1 VNLSVRARLTAAV
14 ALIVGALALA
24 AALVAP
30 PLIEEALVS
39 DSLAAEAESSAA
51 IIADPELPDDLPDD
65 LPEVLDPDMLDPDM
79 LDLDVFGSGGF
90 DLGPFVPDITS
101 TDAFGELLR
110 QSGGGDVVVVIG
122 DDLAAFVRPD
132 GSSSLEAVDVA
143 ALDRPVVALE
153 EYLEIS
159 VESGSSIILADAFGD
174 AFDTGSSVFDVATVD
189 VPDALTFGVVEVRGV
204 HWLVAAPLDDIRRS
218 VDRVR
223 AVLWWGLPVA
233 MVAAGAIAWLLASR
247 ALRPVRSITEQTSR
261 ISAGTLHERVPV
273 PATGDEIHALATTM
287 NEMLDRLHRHDERRR
302 RFVSDASHELRSP
315 VAAMRTEAEVALRSG
330 GPIDGRALA
339 SGVVAEATRLGEI
352 VDDLL
357 SLARHDEGLPPP
369 AQPIDLDDVV
379 LAEARRPRRVPVD
392 VGAVSAGRVRARRDE
407 MTRIARHLLDN
418 AARHAASA
426 VVVGLASDGRDV
438 TLTVDD
444 DGPGVPADQRAGV
457 FQRFV
462 RLDDARTRDHG
473 GAGLGLAVVAT
484 VARSLGGDATVGDA
498 PIGGARFTVT
508 LPVAE

>member
-1 VNLSVRARLTAAV
+1 MNLSVRARLTAAV

-24 AALVAP
+24 AALAAP
-30 PLIEEALVS
+30 HLIEQALVS

-51 IIADPELPDDLPDD
+51 IIADPIFPGDLPDA
-65 LPEVLDPDMLDPDM
+65 LDPGVFDPDVVE
-79 LDLDVFGSGGF
+79 LDVFGSGGF
-90 DLGPFVPDITS
+90 DLGPLVPDITR

-110 QSGGGDVVVVIG
+110 RSGGRDVVVVIG

-153 EYLEIS
+153 EYLEIA
-159 VESGSSIILADAFGD
+159 VESGSSMILAEAIGD
-174 AFDTGSSVFDVATVD
+174 AFDTGSSVSGVAAVAG
-189 VPDALTFGVVEVRGV
+189 PDALTFGVVEVRGV
-204 HWLVAAPLDDIRRS
+204 DWLVAAPLDDIRRS

-223 AVLWWGLPVA
+223 GVLWWGLPVA
-233 MVAAGAIAWLLASR
+233 MVVAGAVAWLLASR

-287 NEMLDRLHRHDERRR
+287 NQMLDRLHRHDERRR

-339 SGVVAEATRLGEI
+339 SDVLAEATRLGEI

-369 AQPIDLDDVV
+369 AQPIDLDDVILV
-379 LAEARRPRRVPVD
+379 EARRPRRVPVD
-392 VGAVSAGRVRARRDE
+392 VSAVSAGRVRARPDE
-407 MTRIARHLLDN
+407 MTRVARHLLDN

-426 VVVGLASDGRDV
+426 VAVRLTSDGRDV

-484 VARSLGGDATVGDA
+484 VARSLGGDTTVGDA

-508 LPVAE
+508 LPAAE

>member
-14 ALIVGALALA
+14 ALIVGAVALA

-30 PLIEEALVS
+30 QLIEEALVS

-51 IIADPELPDDLPDD
+51 ILADAAFADDMPDVLGPDLLGPD
-65 LPEVLDPDMLDPDM
+65 VLDV
-79 LDLDVFGSGGF
+79 DVFGAGGF
-90 DLGPFVPDITS
+90 DLGPFVPDLTG

-110 QSGGGDVVVVIG
+110 RSGGRDVVVAIG
-122 DDLAAFVRPD
+122 DGLAAFVRPD

-153 EYLEIS
+153 EYLEIA
-159 VESGSSIILADAFGD
+159 VESGGSMILVDPFGD
-174 AFDTGSSVFDVATVD
+174 AVDTGSSASGVVAVA

-204 HWLVAAPLDDIRRS
+204 DWLVAAPLDDIRRS
-218 VDRVR
+218 VSRVR
-223 AVLWWGLPVA
+223 RVLWWGLPVA
-233 MVAAGAIAWLLASR
+233 IVIAGAIAWLLASR

-330 GPIDGRALA
+330 EPIDGRALA
-339 SGVVAEATRLGEI
+339 SDVLAEATRLGEI

-369 AQPIDLDDVV
+369 AQPIDLDDII

-392 VGAVSAGRVRARRDE
+392 VSAVSAGRVRARPDE
-407 MTRIARHLLDN
+407 MTRVARHLLDN

-426 VVVGLASDGRDV
+426 VAVRLTSDGRNV

-444 DGPGVPADQRAGV
+444 DGPGVPASQRASV

-473 GAGLGLAVVAT
+473 GAGLGLAVVAA
-484 VARSLGGDATVGDA
+484 VARSLGGEATVGDA

-508 LPVAE
+508 LPAAE

>member
-14 ALIVGALALA
+14 ALIVGAVALA

-30 PLIEEALVS
+30 QLIEDALVS

-51 IIADPELPDDLPDD
+51 ILADPEVPGVLPDELA
-65 LPEVLDPDMLDPDM
+65 LDE
-79 LDLDVFGSGGF
+79 LDLGVPDLGVLGPGGF
-90 DLGPFVPDITS
+90 DLGPFVPDIAR

-110 QSGGGDVVVVIG
+110 RSGGRDVVVVIG
-122 DDLAAFVRPD
+122 DGLAAVVRPG
-132 GSSSLEAVDVA
+132 GSSSFEAVDVA

-153 EYLEIS
+153 EYLEIA
-159 VESGSSIILADAFGD
+159 VESGGSVVLAEALGD
-174 AFDTGSSVFDVATVD
+174 ALDTGSSVSGVVAGA
-189 VPDALTFGVVEVRGV
+189 VPDALTFGVVDVRGV
-204 HWLVAAPLDDIRRS
+204 DWLVAAPLDDIRRS

-247 ALRPVRSITEQTSR
+247 SLRPVRSITEQTSR

-315 VAAMRTEAEVALRSG
+315 IAAMRTEAEVALRSG

-426 VVVGLASDGRDV
+426 VAVGLTSDGRHV

-444 DGPGVPADQRAGV
+444 DGAGVPADQRAGV
-457 FQRFV
+457 FERFV

-508 LPVAE
+508 LPAAE